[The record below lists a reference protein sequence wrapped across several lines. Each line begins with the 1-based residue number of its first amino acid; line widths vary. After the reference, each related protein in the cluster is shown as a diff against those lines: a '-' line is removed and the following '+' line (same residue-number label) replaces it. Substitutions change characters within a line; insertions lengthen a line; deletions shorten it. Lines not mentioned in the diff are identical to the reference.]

1 MITIS
6 EEEKEQA
13 WLMSREKHLLDYK
26 SNPAYAEQVGYIK
39 GHAEGLPEGM
49 AEATLRIARNALAEG
64 ATVEFVQKITGLNMK
79 IIKNIHKV
87 RVKHANEQ

>member
-13 WLMSREKHLLDYK
+13 WLMSREKHILDYK
-26 SNPAYAEQVGYIK
+26 NNPAYAEQVGHVK
-39 GHAEGLPEGM
+39 GRAEGLAEGM
-49 AEATLRIARNALAEG
+49 AEATLRIAKNALAEG
-64 ATVEFVQKITGLNMK
+64 ATVEFVQKITGLDMK

-87 RVKHANEQ
+87 RVKHANEK